1 MCGLDVSSTLSV
13 SVIGSLKLSFG
24 SLVRF
29 LLVVHSVL
37 NLFVCVEQSDL
48 FVIYT
53 CYRLEIVFITLV

>member
-1 MCGLDVSSTLSV
+1 MSGLDVSSTLSV
-13 SVIGSLKLSFG
+13 SVIGSLELSFG

-48 FVIYT
+48 
-53 CYRLEIVFITLV
+53 L